1 MERVVSR
8 DRPRIGTV
16 IGDPTGIGPEVIVRA
31 LASGQPGKVSR
42 PLLIGSI
49 QALEAAAA
57 ACDVRLCFR
66 AIEAPEQ
73 ADGHDAAIPVID
85 DAALSARDYA
95 IGVPSFAAALTS
107 YKWLQRGITFAEEGR
122 IDGLIMGPLDLKT
135 LEGAGI
141 AADDLAFEPANTYQL
156 RINGPLRVVPLTE
169 HIPLRDVPAT
179 VTTEHVLDL
188 IRACHQHLVRWG
200 LPSPRI
206 GVAGLNPH
214 AMFEEDAEAIE
225 PAVAIA
231 RAQGLKISGPFAPD
245 AIFREALGGSF
256 DAVCTMYHDQGQIA
270 VKTFAFEG
278 ACTVFLGLQ
287 YGRVG
292 IPHGTA
298 HDLAGKGKAQHGTML
313 AAMMTIASLVSGR
326 GFPSISQEAARPV

>member
-1 MERVVSR
+1 MVLH
-8 DRPRIGTV
+8 DRPRIATA
-16 IGDPTGIGPEVIVRA
+16 IGDPTGIGPEVTVRA

-57 ACDVRLCFR
+57 ASEVHVPFRL
-66 AIEAPEQ
+66 IEAPEE
-73 ADGHDAAIPVID
+73 ADYGGAAIPVID
-85 DAALSARDYA
+85 DALLAPTEYA
-95 IGVPSFAAALTS
+95 VGEVSVAAALAS
-107 YKWLQRGITFAEEGR
+107 YRWLQRGIAFAEQGC

-135 LEGAGI
+135 LAAAGI
-141 AADDLAFEPANTYQL
+141 PADDVAFEPAHTYQL

-169 HIPLRDVPAT
+169 HVRLRDVPAT
-179 VTTEHVLDL
+179 VTSEHVLDL
-188 IRACHQHLVRWG
+188 IRSCHRHLADWG

-214 AMFEEDAEAIE
+214 AMFEEEAETIG

-231 RAQGLKISGPFAPD
+231 RAQGLKVSGPFAPD
-245 AIFREALGGSF
+245 AIFRQALDGTF

-278 ACTVFLGLQ
+278 ACTVFFGLP
-287 YGRVG
+287 YARAG

-298 HDLAGKGKAQHGTML
+298 RDLAGTGKAQHLTML
-313 AAMMTIASLVSGR
+313 AAMMTVASILSGR
-326 GFPSISQEAARPV
+326 GFP